1 MAYSDF
7 TIRKVKQEFE
17 LTTVEDGRFLPEVEP
32 ILPSPILQG
41 LLEENLPWAIAV
53 GTEKAKSEM
62 IVAPTLLEVKRLL
75 NRQISVFSGN
85 DFTVDPAVGRG
96 RSLRLLD

>member
-7 TIRKVKQEFE
+7 SLRKVKQDFG
-17 LTTVEDGRFLPEVEP
+17 LSTVEDGRFLPEVEP
-32 ILPSPILQG
+32 ISPSPVLAG
-41 LLEENLPWAIAV
+41 LLEETIPWAIAV

-75 NRQISVFSGN
+75 ERKISVFSGS
-85 DFTVDPAVGRG
+85 DID
-96 RSLRLLD
+96 

>member
-7 TIRKVKQEFE
+7 TLRKVKQEFG

-32 ILPSPILQG
+32 ISPSPVLAG

-75 NRQISVFSGN
+75 ERKMTHRIASSAFDRFGL
-85 DFTVDPAVGRG
+85 A
-96 RSLRLLD
+96 L